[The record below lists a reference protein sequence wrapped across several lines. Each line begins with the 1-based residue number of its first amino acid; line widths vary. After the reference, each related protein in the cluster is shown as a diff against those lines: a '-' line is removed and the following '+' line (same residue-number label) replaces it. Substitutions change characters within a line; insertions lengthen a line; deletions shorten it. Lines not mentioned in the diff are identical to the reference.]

1 MEKKNVL
8 LSIKPKFALEII
20 EGKKTI
26 ELRRKFPVDKV
37 IGGVAVIY
45 ASRPL
50 QKIIGY
56 AHIENVLFLSL
67 DKMWCQ
73 YGEQSRVEQGFF
85 YQYYKNLTHGFAVQL
100 IKPIQLKK
108 QVGLQE
114 LKNDYCITPPQSY
127 RYLSQEILE
136 VMLT

>member
-1 MEKKNVL
+1 MKKKNVL

-56 AHIENVLFLSL
+56 AHIENVLFFSL
-67 DKMWCQ
+67 DKIWCQ
-73 YGEQSRVEQGFF
+73 YGEQSRVLIRYGVNMAN
-85 YQYYKNLTHGFAVQL
+85 NLE
-100 IKPIQLKK
+100 LKK
-108 QVGLQE
+108 VFLI
-114 LKNDYCITPPQSY
+114 NTTI
-127 RYLSQEILE
+127 I
-136 VMLT
+136 